1 MPPCPGYGTRKSSNV
16 SSYAAYAALQT
27 GSVTTS
33 WPTGAASP
41 HTPPQ
46 AQLHGQC
53 LIGFSA
59 LSSLSFL
66 PNFLCRSPSKTA
78 L

>member
-1 MPPCPGYGTRKSSNV
+1 V

-53 LIGFSA
+53 LIGLLLPTDSA
-59 LSSLSFL
+59 LFCALFFIIPCQL
-66 PNFLCRSPSKTA
+66 PVPVA
-78 L
+78 V